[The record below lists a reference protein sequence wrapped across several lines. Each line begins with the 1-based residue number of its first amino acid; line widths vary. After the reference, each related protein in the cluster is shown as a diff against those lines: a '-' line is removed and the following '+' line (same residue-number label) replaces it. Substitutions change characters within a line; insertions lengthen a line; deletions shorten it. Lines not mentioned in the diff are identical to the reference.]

1 MNDKELEKTTSY
13 VCKISDEKLS
23 QLTARLT
30 ESGWAFEPFPPYAH
44 WKAVKEKTKIVA
56 YNSGKLTVQGK
67 GTGEFVS
74 FVLEPEI
81 LGEARLGYERVIDK
95 PDAGIADIEEKFTPH
110 AGVDESGKGDF
121 FGPLVIA
128 AVFVDDETKDRLL
141 KIGVKDSKKIKND
154 VKIGKLAAEIRKI
167 VSGKFANVAIGP
179 DSYNRLYDKIGNLN
193 RLLAWGHARA
203 IENIMEK
210 VPDCKWVLSDKFG
223 NERLIQNALMKKG
236 RKIELRQ
243 KTKAESDVA
252 VAAASILARDEF
264 VRRLRELGNGIGTVL
279 PKGAGTNVDE
289 AAKSLAEKLGPD
301 KLGCIAKMHF
311 KTAARAL
318 GIPLEPESADRAAE
332 HKLSTNLP

>member
-13 VCKISDEKLS
+13 VCVINEDKLR

-44 WKAVKEKTKIVA
+44 WKASKEKTKIVA
-56 YNSGKLTVQGK
+56 YKSGKLTVQGK
-67 GTGEFVS
+67 GTGEFVT

-81 LGEARLGYERVIDK
+81 LMEVRLGYERIIDN
-95 PDAGIADIEEKFTPH
+95 PDAGLADIEEKFTPH

-128 AVFVDDETKDRLL
+128 AVFVDEQTKDKLL

-154 VKIGKLAAEIRKI
+154 VKIGKIAVEIRKI
-167 VSGKFANVAIGP
+167 VSGRFANVTIGP
-179 DSYNRLYDKIGNLN
+179 ESYNRLYEKIGNLN

-203 IENIMEK
+203 IENIVEK

-223 NERLIQNALMKKG
+223 NERLIKDALMKKG
-236 RKIELRQ
+236 RNIELRQ
-243 KTKAESDVA
+243 KTKAESDIA

-264 VRRLRELGNGIGTVL
+264 VRRIRELGSEIGIVL
-279 PKGAGTNVDE
+279 PKGAGAIVDD
-289 AAKSLAEKLGPD
+289 AAKNIVEKLGAD
-301 KLGCIAKMHF
+301 RLGSIAKMHF
-311 KTAARAL
+311 KTAAKAL
-318 GIPLEPESADRAAE
+318 GSLGGGESL
-332 HKLSTNLP
+332 KS

>member
-1 MNDKELEKTTSY
+1 MNDKELEKTKSY
-13 VCKISDEKLS
+13 VCEISEEKLS
-23 QLTARLT
+23 QLTACLT

-44 WKAVKEKTKIVA
+44 WKASKEKTKIVA
-56 YNSGKLTVQGK
+56 YKSGKLTVQGA
-67 GTGEFVS
+67 GTGEFVT

-81 LGEARLGYERVIDK
+81 LKEARLGYESVLDK
-95 PDAGIADIEEKFTPH
+95 PNAAISEIEEKFTPH

-128 AVFVDDETKDRLL
+128 AVYVDEQTKDRLL

-167 VSGKFANVAIGP
+167 VSGRFANVAIGP

-203 IENIMEK
+203 IENIVEK
-210 VPDCKWVLSDKFG
+210 VPDCKWVLSDKFA
-223 NERLIQNALMKKG
+223 NERLIKDALMKKG

-243 KTKAESDVA
+243 RTKAESDIA

-264 VRRLRELGNGIGTVL
+264 VRRLRDLGTEFGTML
-279 PKGAGTNVDE
+279 PKGAGANVDE
-289 AAKSLAEKLGPD
+289 AAKNIVEKLGRD
-301 KLGCIAKMHF
+301 KLNCVAKMHF
-311 KTAARAL
+311 KTAAKAL
-318 GIPLEPESADRAAE
+318 GIPPAAE
-332 HKLSTNLP
+332 KDGGFNTVY